1 LSNDVF
7 DITMLNNNKAKV
19 FVAYTI
25 VVPEADVLKSICGTN
40 DSNLK
45 LIEEHLGV
53 SVFCTGNEI
62 SIENDD
68 KEITDKFRFI
78 IDRLSDEIADG
89 NDGDIIHSILNL
101 KGTSLSAVSINIP
114 GSLKKILPKTA
125 NQAALM
131 SALRSYDIVFAEGPA
146 GSGKTYLAMAEA
158 LWEVLTHKKNGIVL
172 TRPVVEAGENL
183 GFLPG
188 DLEDKIN
195 PYLRPLYD
203 AMNTLL
209 PRETVKRL
217 SESGVIEIAPL
228 AYMRGRTINN
238 SVIIL
243 DEAQNTTREQMK
255 MFLTRMG
262 EDSKV
267 FVTGDVT
274 QVDLPSRVPSGL
286 IQAMELLSKISEIKI
301 MRLTSD
307 DVVRNPLVKKIVQA
321 YEYAGQ

>member
-1 LSNDVF
+1 
-7 DITMLNNNKAKV
+7 M
-19 FVAYTI
+19 AYTI
-25 VVPEADVLKSICGTN
+25 AVEDAEVLKSICGTN

-45 LIEEHLGV
+45 LIEETIGV
-53 SVFCTGNEI
+53 DVFYRGNEI
-62 SIENDD
+62 SIETDNS
-68 KEITDKFRFI
+68 EIIDKFRFI
-78 IDRLSDEIADG
+78 IDRLTDEISDG
-89 NDGDIIHSILNL
+89 NDSQDLMMRVLNIKGSSSI
-101 KGTSLSAVSINIP
+101 SINIP
-114 GSLKKILPKTA
+114 GSLKKVLPKTE

-131 SALRSYDIVFAEGPA
+131 QALRSSNMVFAEGPA
-146 GSGKTYLAMAEA
+146 GSGKTFLAMAEA
-158 LWEVLTHKKNGIVL
+158 LYEVLTHKKNGIVL

-188 DLEDKIN
+188 DLADKIN

-203 AMNTLL
+203 AINTLL

-217 SESGVIEIAPL
+217 TETGVIEIAPL

-267 FVTGDVT
+267 FITGDVT
-274 QVDLPSRVPSGL
+274 QVDLPARIPSGL
-286 IQAMELLSKISEIKI
+286 EHAMKLLRNISEIKMI
-301 MRLTSD
+301 RLSSD
-307 DVVRNPLVKKIVQA
+307 DVVRNSLVKKIVQA
-321 YEYAGQ
+321 YESTE

>member
-1 LSNDVF
+1 MSNDVF
-7 DITMLNNNKAKV
+7 DITMLSNNKAKV

>member
-1 LSNDVF
+1 MED
-7 DITMLNNNKAKV
+7 A
-19 FVAYTI
+19 
-25 VVPEADVLKSICGTN
+25 EVLKSICGTN

-45 LIEEHLGV
+45 LIEETIGV
-53 SVFCTGNEI
+53 DVFYRGNEI
-62 SIENDD
+62 SIETDNS
-68 KEITDKFRFI
+68 EIIDKFRFI
-78 IDRLSDEIADG
+78 IDRLTDEISDG
-89 NDGDIIHSILNL
+89 NDSQDLMMRVLNIKGSSSI
-101 KGTSLSAVSINIP
+101 SINIP
-114 GSLKKILPKTA
+114 GSLKKVLPKTE

-131 SALRSYDIVFAEGPA
+131 QALRSSNMVFAEGPA
-146 GSGKTYLAMAEA
+146 GSGKTFLAMAEA
-158 LWEVLTHKKNGIVL
+158 LYEVLTHKKNGIVL

-188 DLEDKIN
+188 DLADKIN

-203 AMNTLL
+203 AINTLL

-217 SESGVIEIAPL
+217 TETGVIEIAPL

-267 FVTGDVT
+267 FITGDVT
-274 QVDLPSRVPSGL
+274 QVDLPARIPSGL
-286 IQAMELLSKISEIKI
+286 EHAMKLLRNISEIKMI
-301 MRLTSD
+301 RLSSD

-321 YEYAGQ
+321 YESTE

>member
-1 LSNDVF
+1 
-7 DITMLNNNKAKV
+7 M
-19 FVAYTI
+19 AYTI
-25 VVPEADVLKSICGTN
+25 AVEDAEVLKSICGTN

-45 LIEEHLGV
+45 LIEETIGV
-53 SVFCTGNEI
+53 DVFYRGNEI
-62 SIENDD
+62 SIETDNS
-68 KEITDKFRFI
+68 EIIDKFRFI
-78 IDRLSDEIADG
+78 IDRLTDEISDG
-89 NDGDIIHSILNL
+89 NDSQDLMMRVLNIKGSSSI
-101 KGTSLSAVSINIP
+101 SINIP
-114 GSLKKILPKTA
+114 GSLKKVLPKTE

-131 SALRSYDIVFAEGPA
+131 QALRNSNMVFAEGPA
-146 GSGKTYLAMAEA
+146 GSGKTFLAMAEA
-158 LWEVLTHKKNGIVL
+158 LYEVLTHKKNGIVL

-188 DLEDKIN
+188 DLADKIN

-203 AMNTLL
+203 AINTLL

-217 SESGVIEIAPL
+217 TETGVIEIAPL

-267 FVTGDVT
+267 FITGDVT
-274 QVDLPSRVPSGL
+274 QVDLPARIPSGL
-286 IQAMELLSKISEIKI
+286 EHAMKLLRNISEIKMI
-301 MRLTSD
+301 RLSSD

-321 YEYAGQ
+321 YESTE

>member
-1 LSNDVF
+1 MLS
-7 DITMLNNNKAKV
+7 NNKAKV

-131 SALRSYDIVFAEGPA
+131 SALRSYDIVFVEGPA

>member
-1 LSNDVF
+1 
-7 DITMLNNNKAKV
+7 M
-19 FVAYTI
+19 AYTI

-131 SALRSYDIVFAEGPA
+131 SALRSYDIVFVEGPA

>member
-1 LSNDVF
+1 
-7 DITMLNNNKAKV
+7 MLNNNKAKV

-255 MFLTRMG
+255 MFPTRMG

>member
-1 LSNDVF
+1 
-7 DITMLNNNKAKV
+7 M
-19 FVAYTI
+19 AYTI
-25 VVPEADVLKSICGTN
+25 AVEDAEVLKSICGTN

-45 LIEEHLGV
+45 LIEETIGV
-53 SVFCTGNEI
+53 DVFYRGNEI
-62 SIENDD
+62 SIETDNS
-68 KEITDKFRFI
+68 EIIDKFRFI
-78 IDRLSDEIADG
+78 IDRLTDEISDG
-89 NDGDIIHSILNL
+89 NDSQDLMMRVLNIKGSSSI
-101 KGTSLSAVSINIP
+101 SINIP
-114 GSLKKILPKTA
+114 GSLKKVLPKTE

-131 SALRSYDIVFAEGPA
+131 QALRSSNMVFAEGPA
-146 GSGKTYLAMAEA
+146 GSGKTFLAMAEA
-158 LWEVLTHKKNGIVL
+158 LYEVLTHKKNGIVL

-188 DLEDKIN
+188 DLADKIN

-203 AMNTLL
+203 AINTLL

-217 SESGVIEIAPL
+217 TETGVIEIAPL

-267 FVTGDVT
+267 FITGDVT
-274 QVDLPSRVPSGL
+274 QVDLPARIPSGL
-286 IQAMELLSKISEIKI
+286 EHAMKLLRNISEIKMI
-301 MRLTSD
+301 RLSSD

-321 YEYAGQ
+321 YESTE

>member
-1 LSNDVF
+1 
-7 DITMLNNNKAKV
+7 M
-19 FVAYTI
+19 AYTI

-89 NDGDIIHSILNL
+89 NDGDIINSILNL

>member
-1 LSNDVF
+1 
-7 DITMLNNNKAKV
+7 M
-19 FVAYTI
+19 AYTI
-25 VVPEADVLKSICGTN
+25 AVEDAEVLKSICGTN

-45 LIEEHLGV
+45 LIEETIGV
-53 SVFCTGNEI
+53 DVFYRGNEI
-62 SIENDD
+62 SIETDNS
-68 KEITDKFRFI
+68 EIIDKFRFI
-78 IDRLSDEIADG
+78 IDRLTDEISDG
-89 NDGDIIHSILNL
+89 NDSKDLMMRVLNIKGSSSI
-101 KGTSLSAVSINIP
+101 SINIP
-114 GSLKKILPKTA
+114 GSLKKVLPKTE

-131 SALRSYDIVFAEGPA
+131 QALRSSNMVFAEGPA
-146 GSGKTYLAMAEA
+146 GSGKTFLAMAEA
-158 LWEVLTHKKNGIVL
+158 LYEVLTHKKNGIVL

-188 DLEDKIN
+188 DLADKIN

-203 AMNTLL
+203 AINTLL

-217 SESGVIEIAPL
+217 TETGVIEIAPL

-262 EDSKV
+262 EDAKV
-267 FVTGDVT
+267 FITGDVT
-274 QVDLPSRVPSGL
+274 QVDLPARIPSGL
-286 IQAMELLSKISEIKI
+286 EHAMKLLRNISEIKMI
-301 MRLTSD
+301 RLSSD

-321 YEYAGQ
+321 YESTE

>member
-1 LSNDVF
+1 
-7 DITMLNNNKAKV
+7 MLNNNKAKV

>member
-1 LSNDVF
+1 MLS
-7 DITMLNNNKAKV
+7 NNKAKV

>member
-1 LSNDVF
+1 MSNDVF
-7 DITMLNNNKAKV
+7 DITMLSNNKAKV

-131 SALRSYDIVFAEGPA
+131 SALRSYDIVFVEGPA